1 MRARI
6 GRELAA
12 LARPILVG
20 LVEATGETA
29 VLGALA
35 PDADLAIYLDKVESA
50 NSIRYAVTV
59 GERELY
65 CTAMGKALLAH
76 FKPARHRAHQRRAR
90 ERRQRPGGADI
101 FGRWRGRRG
110 LAAGRPVGTDAR

>member
-1 MRARI
+1 MRAMA

-65 CTAMGKALLAH
+65 CTAMERMRANVKSHERLLRQAAAQCTRLAGGTP
-76 FKPARHRAHQRRAR
+76 PARAR
-90 ERRQRPGGADI
+90 WASRSCHASAL
-101 FGRWRGRRG
+101 FH
-110 LAAGRPVGTDAR
+110 